1 MSRILFAWELGANY
15 GHLSRQLPIALGL
28 RAKGHQVF
36 FVVRDTT
43 VAANLLGPHGIAFT
57 QAPFDTSDK
66 RLVRPPGNYA
76 EMLLASGYSEH
87 ATLWGMVRSWLSLM
101 RMFNAD
107 IIVTDHAPTALFA
120 ARLIGLPSTII
131 GSGFEIPPN
140 CSPLPSIRP
149 WEAIDVDRLCRSE
162 ERVLERL
169 NAIAIALG
177 ERTLSRISVL
187 FEGAGKILAT
197 FGELDH
203 YGLRDGE
210 NYTGPIYCRD
220 AGQAI
225 SWSTMDS
232 THIFAYLRPSVP
244 GFEALLTALSKQSAD
259 IVVVAPGIRRAQA
272 EALARPGFQ
281 VFAEPG
287 RLDSGLLKSTDI
299 AITYGGIGT
308 VSACLLAGIPL
319 LLVPQ
324 NIEQYLMGQ
333 CIENLTAGLVAK
345 QCRTQGHFS
354 ELLERLLCN
363 PIYRQNAVDFA
374 NRYAD
379 FKPHQ
384 VIDKAVYLVETML
397 SYGGISKVKASSPGS
412 DQSLTPPIKSIH

>member
-1 MSRILFAWELGANY
+1 MSRIFFAWELGANY
-15 GHLSRQLPIALGL
+15 GHLTRQLPIALRM

-43 VAANLLGPHGIAFT
+43 VAANLLGPHGLAFT
-57 QAPFDTSDK
+57 QAPLDTSDK
-66 RLVRPPGNYA
+66 RLVRPPANYA

-87 ATLWGMVRSWLSLM
+87 AALWGMVRSWLSLM
-101 RMFNAD
+101 KMFNAD
-107 IIVTDHAPTALFA
+107 IIVADHAPTALFA
-120 ARLIGLPSTII
+120 ARLAGLPSTIV

-149 WEAIDVDRLCRSE
+149 WETIDDNRLCRSE
-162 ERVLERL
+162 ECVLERL
-169 NAIAIALG
+169 NAIATALG
-177 ERTLSRISVL
+177 ERTLSQISEL
-187 FEGAGKILAT
+187 FEDAGKILAT

-203 YGLRDGE
+203 YGMRNGE
-210 NYTGPIYCRD
+210 NYTGPIYRRD

-225 SWSTMDS
+225 GWSTKHN

-244 GFEALLTALSKQSAD
+244 GFEALLTALSKLSAEV
-259 IVVVAPGIRRAQA
+259 IVVAPGIRRALA
-272 EALARPGFQ
+272 EELVTPRFQ
-281 VFAEPG
+281 VFSRPG
-287 RLDSGLLKSTDI
+287 RLDSKLLKSTDI

-345 QCRTQGHFS
+345 QWRTQGHFS

-363 PIYRQNAVDFA
+363 PVYRQNAIDFA

-384 VIDKAVYLVETML
+384 AVDKSVHLVETIL
-397 SYGGISKVKASSPGS
+397 SRRSISQVKVSSSGP